1 MLPPSLGLHA
11 RSTHV
16 FWRHCLAGFVESLR
30 AVFLRVPYG
39 CCFRFIAA
47 VLLLLSLSSPL
58 FLCVV
63 VLLVILLLLSLLL
76 FYYYCYREYYYY
88 YHHHWE
94 VCRRCNTNYVKINW
108 IRQFMICY
116 LQITCHCR
124 YWEFLSL
131 PRMLLLI
138 GCDIF
143 GSINVIVRIFIVLL
157 IISMCCEHYSFAISI
172 CLKFNQNSSRKRW
185 KERETGR
192 EGERKRERKKTD
204 WQTDRKAFGE
214 KRRAHP
220 PFWQQ
225 CLANL
230 WRVSSPGWQQ
240 RPGERME
247 ILIGSFSPPPP
258 PLKRITSN

>member
-1 MLPPSLGLHA
+1 MLF
-11 RSTHV
+11 TDHV
-16 FWRHCLAGFVESLR
+16 
-30 AVFLRVPYG
+30 
-39 CCFRFIAA
+39 
-47 VLLLLSLSSPL
+47 PL
-58 FLCVV
+58 P
-63 VLLVILLLLSLLL
+63 IL
-76 FYYYCYREYYYY
+76 
-88 YHHHWE
+88 
-94 VCRRCNTNYVKINW
+94 
-108 IRQFMICY
+108 
-116 LQITCHCR
+116 
-124 YWEFLSL
+124 EFLSL

-143 GSINVIVRIFIVLL
+143 GSINVIVRIFIILL

-172 CLKFNQNSSRKRW
+172 CLTFNQNSSRKRW
-185 KERETGR
+185 KERDR
-192 EGERKRERKKTD
+192 EGGRTKERAKENRLA
-204 WQTDRKAFGE
+204 DRQKSIRW